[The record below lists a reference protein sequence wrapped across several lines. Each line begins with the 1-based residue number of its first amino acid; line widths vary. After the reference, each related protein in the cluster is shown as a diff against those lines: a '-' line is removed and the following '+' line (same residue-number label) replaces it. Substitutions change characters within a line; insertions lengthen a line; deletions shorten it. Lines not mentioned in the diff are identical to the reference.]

1 MKKIIVLTCMVFMI
15 ACNHTEENNQSN
27 NQFIR
32 PMSTENKSTY
42 SNDESFVEEMLMNEQ
57 RSINTQGNYFLTDFF
72 EEREP
77 TLVIPGPLIQQI
89 ENFNSINQAKVIFFN
104 DDAYVAI
111 LSNRPFTTEMKMEI
125 KHLIASYQPTLTHIM
140 ISMKKDDFQ
149 NLSKYVNKIEEQLPL
164 KEWYVDFSTT
174 VESVFQLNY

>member
-27 NQFIR
+27 NQSIR

-57 RSINTQGNYFLTDFF
+57 RSLNTQGNYFLTDFF

-77 TLVIPGPLIQQI
+77 NLVIPSPLIQQI

-104 DDAYVAI
+104 DEAYVAI
-111 LSNRPFTTEMKMEI
+111 LSNRPFTTEMIMEI
-125 KHLIASYQPTLTHIM
+125 KHLIAYNQPTLTHIM
-140 ISMKKDDFQ
+140 ISMEKDDFQ